1 MEGDHL
7 SITHHDFDELVQDC
21 SICSALA
28 MEILQVCTKPS
39 ILFDCFFWG
48 PFYTNMK

>member
-1 MEGDHL
+1 MERDHL
-7 SITHHDFDELVQDC
+7 SITQHDFDELVQDC

-39 ILFDCFFWG
+39 ILFVFSGDRF
-48 PFYTNMK
+48 TNMK